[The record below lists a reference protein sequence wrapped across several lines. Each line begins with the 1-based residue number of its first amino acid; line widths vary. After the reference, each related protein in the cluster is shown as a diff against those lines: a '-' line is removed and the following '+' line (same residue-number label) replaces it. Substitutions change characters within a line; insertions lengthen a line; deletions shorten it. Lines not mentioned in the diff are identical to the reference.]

1 MSQGEVYIDNKQ
13 GEKIDPATEENQAL
27 LVNELVESTAKN
39 SLDFGTESLTLTAG
53 AVALT
58 AKDQQCRTA
67 YVSASAAIFVGNVA
81 DGPATA
87 ASFYIVKDIVVEIPV
102 RNTNKLSLFSA
113 AGATVY
119 ILWRD

>member
-1 MSQGEVYIDNKQ
+1 MSQADVYPNDVN
-13 GEKIDPATEENQAL
+13 GVRVNPATEENQAL

-39 SLDFGTESLTLTAG
+39 SLDFGTESLTLIAG
-53 AVALT
+53 AVAINGS
-58 AKDQQCRTA
+58 DQQCRTA
-67 YVSASAAIFVGNVA
+67 YVSASAAVFVENAGVKA
-81 DGPATA
+81 ATA